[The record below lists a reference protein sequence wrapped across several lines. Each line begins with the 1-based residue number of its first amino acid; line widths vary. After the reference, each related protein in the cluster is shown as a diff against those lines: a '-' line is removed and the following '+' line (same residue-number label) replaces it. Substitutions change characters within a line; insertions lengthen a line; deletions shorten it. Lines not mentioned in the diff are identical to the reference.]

1 MTASTDIRQRAI
13 SLLETLSND
22 KLTQAVELLE
32 SLSQSPQADPT
43 VIPIEEMLLL
53 QTINCRLSATE
64 RQRLDYLRLQLE
76 AETITEPERQE
87 LLELSDRLEQQDAE
101 RAEAF
106 FQLAQLRQVNFAELL
121 QEFLPSPK
129 SI

>member
-13 SLLETLSND
+13 SLLETLPND
-22 KLTQAVELLE
+22 KLPQAVELLE
-32 SLSQSPQADPT
+32 SLSQSPQVDPT
-43 VIPIEEMLLL
+43 VIPSEEMPLL
-53 QTINCRLSATE
+53 QTINRRLPATE
-64 RQRLDYLRLQLE
+64 QQRLDYLRRRLE

-87 LLELSDRLEQQDAE
+87 LLKSSDRLEQQDAE
-101 RAEAF
+101 RAEAL
-106 FQLAQLRQVNFAELL
+106 FQLAQLRKVNFAELL

>member
-13 SLLETLSND
+13 SLLETLPSD

-32 SLSQSPQADPT
+32 SLTQSSQANPAVLPS
-43 VIPIEEMLLL
+43 EEMPLL
-53 QTINCRLSATE
+53 QIINRCLPATE
-64 RQRLDYLRLQLE
+64 QQRLNYLRLQLE
-76 AETITEPERQE
+76 SEKITEPERQE
-87 LLELSDRLEQQDAE
+87 LLALSDRLEQQDAE
-101 RAEAF
+101 RAEAL
-106 FQLAQLRQVNFAELL
+106 FQLAQLRNVNFKDVL

>member
-32 SLSQSPQADPT
+32 SLSQSPQADSA
-43 VIPIEEMLLL
+43 VIPSEEVSLL
-53 QTINCRLSATE
+53 QTINRRLPATE
-64 RQRLDYLRLQLE
+64 QQRLDYLRLQLE

-87 LLELSDRLEQQDAE
+87 LLKLSDRLEQQDAE
-101 RAEAF
+101 RAEAL

-121 QEFLPSPK
+121 QEFLSSPK